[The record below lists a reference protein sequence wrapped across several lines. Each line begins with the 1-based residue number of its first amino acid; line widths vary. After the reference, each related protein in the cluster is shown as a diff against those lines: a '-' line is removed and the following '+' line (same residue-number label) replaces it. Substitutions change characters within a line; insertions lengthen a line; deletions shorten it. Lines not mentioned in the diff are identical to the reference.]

1 MGYGHSAGIG
11 FVTEVTVVITG
22 REDEH
27 FYRILFRVLDELPL
41 FDRYIAVYRRIL
53 YPLDLAARFR
63 PDNLDPIDFPGV
75 SGAQDFAWIVRR
87 QVTSSAIF
95 QSRPH
100 HATGL
105 PADPGPDRIAIAIH
119 AF

>member
-75 SGAQDFAWIVRR
+75 SGAQDFPWIVR
-87 QVTSSAIF
+87 
-95 QSRPH
+95 
-100 HATGL
+100 
-105 PADPGPDRIAIAIH
+105 
-119 AF
+119 